1 MHISQ
6 FQQTCTSTFVNT
18 LTTRFDIMLKLYD
31 IRFQK
36 NKHTV
41 KNMICYLKLLYERKC
56 YINIKQEIKVHEV
69 LNLNTLFI
77 GRY

>member
-1 MHISQ
+1 
-6 FQQTCTSTFVNT
+6 
-18 LTTRFDIMLKLYD
+18 MLKLYD

-69 LNLNTLFI
+69 LNLNILFI